1 MGCMAVYSE
10 SSKCRSSYTS
20 AYFDMVRTK
29 SEKKLSFPEQNLV
42 NGVAPS
48 NDIQR
53 MILFFK
59 LPLAYPDN
67 SAIQY
72 EVEEERFLK
81 KILLSPFS
89 HGYGLE
95 RTSEQKEQTLRSLE
109 NIRTA
114 VEILKGGFGD
124 EKRRT
129 GERYIIHP
137 LRVFARGIS
146 EIEHIGLNH
155 MYIFNTTS
163 LVRLL
168 HDCREDFKNF
178 EVTYVDERTIN
189 DPALLHKKTIQRFK
203 VTFDGQPSG
212 SEYFLEMEPQEK
224 ELFDLQ
230 MEAVNIPSSIS
241 EMPNNNKKTKAQ
253 VLHLFSNVSKVYE
266 KFGSMA
272 AYQTLKIKYDDRM
285 DNIFTYF
292 ETKNNGNPKEK
303 FEAKLQETIK
313 FFTEVEKKV
322 HKYFYLFRGELA
334 VNGRKKIDSLNFKT
348 IGSLIAFCYY
358 MLNGG
363 TFQEIFQGYIDMKR
377 EEVVYGI
384 SVGQLLI
391 PDPRPSPPP
400 PHITYTDI
408 PYHTFGEKVGY
419 FP

>member
-1 MGCMAVYSE
+1 MDCNMAVNSE
-10 SSKCRSSYTS
+10 LRKHSNPYTS
-20 AYFDMVRTK
+20 AYFDMVRAK
-29 SEKKLSFPEQNLV
+29 SERKLSFPEQNLV

-59 LPLAYPDN
+59 LPLAYPDD

-72 EVEEERFLK
+72 EVEEERFVE
-81 KILLSPFS
+81 KILRSPLT

-95 RTSEQKEQTLRSLE
+95 RTSEQKEQTLRSRE
-109 NIRTA
+109 NIHTA
-114 VEILKGGFGD
+114 IGILKIGFGD

-129 GERYIIHP
+129 GERYTIHP

-178 EVTYVDERTIN
+178 EVAYVDERTIN
-189 DPALLHKKTIQRFK
+189 DPGLLHKKTIQRFK

-230 MEAVNIPSSIS
+230 MEAVNMPSSIS
-241 EMPNNNKKTKAQ
+241 EMPNDDKKTKAQ
-253 VLHLFSNVSKVYE
+253 VLHLFSNVSKIYE

-292 ETKNNGNPKEK
+292 ETNNSIKNSKEK
-303 FEAKLQETIK
+303 FQAKLQETIK

-322 HKYFYLFRGELA
+322 HKYFYSFRGEL
-334 VNGRKKIDSLNFKT
+334 VENGRKKIDSANFKT

-377 EEVVYGI
+377 EEVIYGI

-400 PHITYTDI
+400 PHVTYI
-408 PYHTFGEKVGY
+408 QS
-419 FP
+419 